1 MERLMSAV
9 TTAPT
14 MGPGATPGAA
24 APAADRKRWY
34 AGGAMVLVGLY
45 GLFAFGLGSRTDDGA
60 EATFHLNLVGNEGI
74 EVPDITLPAAITA
87 IVLSL
92 ICVAVGVLRLTAPLT
107 GRGRAA
113 ATALYLAAFVAAFLV
128 WATAGHALNF
138 TSVLNAT
145 VLAAVPLILGA
156 LCGVLCERSGV
167 INVAI
172 EGQFLVGA
180 CAASFFASIAD
191 SVWIGLLGGCLAGG
205 LLGALLAVFANRYLV
220 QQVVLGV
227 VLNLFA
233 AGLTGFLYERLLQ
246 PNATEYNKTMAFGAI
261 RIPVLSELPVIGPV
275 LFTQNAIFYLT
286 VVLIAV
292 VQLGLFHT
300 RWGLRTRAVGEHP
313 TAADT
318 VGIRVIATRYRN
330 VILGGVIAGM
340 GGAWLTIGLNIAF
353 NKNMAAG
360 QGFIALAALIFGR
373 WSPVGAMSAA
383 LLFGFAGGISVSLQP
398 LETPVPTAFLSM
410 TPYLATIFAV
420 AGLVGAVRAPAA
432 DGLPYVKN

>member
-1 MERLMSAV
+1 MSD
-9 TTAPT
+9 TLTPTA
-14 MGPGATPGAA
+14 GPAA
-24 APAADRKRWY
+24 ATAAATDRGHWY
-34 AGGAMVLVGLY
+34 VGGAMTLVGLY
-45 GLFAFGLGSRTDDGA
+45 ALWAFGLGSRTDDGA
-60 EATFHLNLVGNEGI
+60 QATFNLNLVGGEGVQ
-74 EVPDITLPAAITA
+74 VPDLTVPAAPTA
-87 IVLSL
+87 IALSL
-92 ICVAVGVLRLTAPLT
+92 VCVAVGLLRAVLRLT
-107 GRGRAA
+107 GRRRVA
-113 ATALYLAAFVAAFLV
+113 ATTVYLVAFVAAFLV
-128 WATAGHALNF
+128 WATAGHSLNF

-145 VLAAVPLILGA
+145 VLAATPLILGA

-180 CAASFFASIAD
+180 FAAAFFASITGSLWA
-191 SVWIGLLGGCLAGG
+191 GLVAGSLAGG
-205 LLGALLAVFANRYLV
+205 LLGAMLAVFANRYLV

-227 VLNLFA
+227 VINLFA
-233 AGLTGFLYERLLQ
+233 AGLTGFLYERLMQ
-246 PNATEYNKTMAFGAI
+246 TNPDYNKTMAFGAI
-261 RIPVLSELPVIGPV
+261 DIPLLSDLPVIGPV
-275 LFTQNAIFYLT
+275 LFGQNAVFYIT

-292 VQLGLFHT
+292 VQIGLFHT

-318 VGIRVIATRYRN
+318 VGIRVVAMRYRN
-330 VILGGVIAGM
+330 VILGGMIAGL
-340 GGAWLTIGLNIAF
+340 GGVWLTIGLNITF

-373 WSPVGAMSAA
+373 WSPLGAVSAA
-383 LLFGFAGGISVSLQP
+383 LLFGFAGGVSVSLQP

-432 DGLPYVKN
+432 DGIPYTKR

>member
-1 MERLMSAV
+1 MS
-9 TTAPT
+9 TTLSTAPVA
-14 MGPGATPGAA
+14 GAVPAA
-24 APAADRKRWY
+24 GADRKRWY
-34 AGGAMVLVGLY
+34 VGGAMVLVGLY
-45 GLFAFGLGSRTDDGA
+45 GLVAFGLGGRTDGGA
-60 EATFHLNLVGNEGI
+60 EATFNLNLLGNDAI
-74 EVPDITLPAAITA
+74 EVPDVTVPAGPTA

-92 ICVAVGVLRLTAPLT
+92 VCVAVGALRLARPLA
-107 GRGRAA
+107 GRARAA
-113 ATALYLAAFVAAFLV
+113 ATAGYLVAFVAAFLV
-128 WATAGHALNF
+128 WATSGHSLNF

-145 VLAAVPLILGA
+145 VLAATPLILGA

-180 CAASFFASIAD
+180 CAASFFASVTD
-191 SVWIGLLGGCLAGG
+191 SLWTGLVAGCLAGG
-205 LLGALLAVFANRYLV
+205 LLGAMLAVFANRYLV

-246 PNATEYNKTMAFGAI
+246 PNAADYNKTLTFSSLE
-261 RIPVLSELPVIGPV
+261 IPVLSDLPIVGPV
-275 LFTQNAIFYLT
+275 LFSQNAVFYLT
-286 VVLIAV
+286 VALIAII
-292 VQLGLFHT
+292 QIGLFRT

-318 VGIRVIATRYRN
+318 VGIRVAAVRYRN
-330 VILGGVIAGM
+330 VVLGGLIAGLGGV
-340 GGAWLTIGLNIAF
+340 WLTIGLNIAF

-373 WSPVGAMSAA
+373 WSPLGAVSAA

-420 AGLVGAVRAPAA
+420 AGLVGHVRAPAA
-432 DGLPYVKN
+432 DGIPYTKG

>member
-1 MERLMSAV
+1 MERVSATLS
-9 TTAPT
+9 TTPMA
-14 MGPGATPGAA
+14 GS
-24 APAADRKRWY
+24 APAAGADRSRWY
-34 AGGAMVLVGLY
+34 VGGAMVLVGLY
-45 GLFAFGLGSRTDDGA
+45 GLVAFGLGSRTDGGA
-60 EATFHLNLVGNEGI
+60 EATFNLNLLGNEAI
-74 EVPDITLPAAITA
+74 EVPDVTVPAGPTA
-87 IVLSL
+87 IVLAL
-92 ICVAVGVLRLTAPLT
+92 VCVAVGVLRLARPPA
-107 GRGRAA
+107 GRARALSTA
-113 ATALYLAAFVAAFLV
+113 AYLVAFVAAFLV
-128 WATAGHALNF
+128 WATAGHSLNF

-145 VLAAVPLILGA
+145 VLAATPLILGA

-180 CAASFFASIAD
+180 CAASFFASV
-191 SVWIGLLGGCLAGG
+191 SGSLWVGLVAGCLAGG
-205 LLGALLAVFANRYLV
+205 LLGAMLAVFANRYLV

-246 PNATEYNKTMAFGAI
+246 PNAADYNQTMAFSAI
-261 RIPVLSELPVIGPV
+261 RIPLLSELPIVGPV
-275 LFTQNAIFYLT
+275 LFSQNAVFYLT
-286 VVLIAV
+286 AVLIAII
-292 VQLGLFHT
+292 QIGLFRT

-318 VGIRVIATRYRN
+318 VGIRVVAVRYRN
-330 VILGGVIAGM
+330 VILGGLIAGL
-340 GGAWLTIGLNIAF
+340 GGVWLTIGLNIAF

-373 WSPVGAMSAA
+373 WSPLGAVSAA

-420 AGLVGAVRAPAA
+420 AGLVGHVRAPAA
-432 DGLPYVKN
+432 DGIPYTKG

>member
-1 MERLMSAV
+1 MAPTL
-9 TTAPT
+9 TTAPLD
-14 MGPGATPGAA
+14 GA
-24 APAADRKRWY
+24 APAAVSDRKRWY

-45 GLFAFGLGSRTDDGA
+45 GLVAFGLGTRSGHGA
-60 EATFHLNLVGNEGI
+60 KATFKLNLLGNDGI
-74 EVPDITLPAAITA
+74 EVPDITVPAGPTA
-87 IVLSL
+87 IALSV
-92 ICVAVGVLRLTAPLT
+92 ICVAVGVLRLTVPLA
-107 GRGRAA
+107 GRRRAL
-113 ATALYLAAFVAAFLV
+113 ATAGFLVAFVTAFLV
-128 WATAGHALNF
+128 WATAGHSLNF

-180 CAASFFASIAD
+180 CAASFVASTTD
-191 SVWIGLLGGCLAGG
+191 SLWAGLVAGCLAGG

-233 AGLTGFLYERLLQ
+233 AGLTGFFYERLLQ
-246 PNATEYNKTMAFGAI
+246 PNAADYNKTMAFSTI
-261 RIPVLSELPVIGPV
+261 SIPGLSKLPVIGPV
-275 LFTQNAIFYLT
+275 LFGQNIIFYLT
-286 VVLIAV
+286 AVLIAV
-292 VQLGLFHT
+292 VQIGLFHT

-318 VGIRVIATRYRN
+318 VGIRVVATRYRN
-330 VILGGVIAGM
+330 VILGGMIAGL
-340 GGAWLTIGLNIAF
+340 GGVWLTIGLNIAF

-373 WSPVGAMSAA
+373 WSPLGAMSAA

-420 AGLVGAVRAPAA
+420 AGLVGGVRAPAA
-432 DGLPYVKN
+432 DGLPYVKG

>member
-1 MERLMSAV
+1 MSDTLTPSA
-9 TTAPT
+9 
-14 MGPGATPGAA
+14 GPAA
-24 APAADRKRWY
+24 ATAAATDRGHWY
-34 AGGAMVLVGLY
+34 VGGAMTLAGLY
-45 GLFAFGLGSRTDDGA
+45 GLWAFGLGSRTDDGA
-60 EATFHLNLVGNEGI
+60 QATFSWNLVGGQGLQ
-74 EVPDITLPAAITA
+74 VPDLTVPAAPTA

-92 ICVAVGVLRLTAPLT
+92 VCVAVGLLRIALRLT
-107 GRGRAA
+107 GRRRVA
-113 ATALYLAAFVAAFLV
+113 ATTVHLVAFVAAFLV
-128 WATAGHALNF
+128 WATAGHSLNF

-145 VLAAVPLILGA
+145 VLAATPLILGA

-180 CAASFFASIAD
+180 FAAAFFASITD
-191 SVWIGLLGGCLAGG
+191 SLWVGLVAGCLGGG
-205 LLGALLAVFANRYLV
+205 LLGAMLAVFANRYLV

-227 VLNLFA
+227 VINLFA
-233 AGLTGFLYERLLQ
+233 AGLTGFLYERLMQ
-246 PNATEYNKTMAFGAI
+246 TNPEYNKTMTFGAI
-261 RIPVLSELPVIGPV
+261 DIPLLSDLPVIGPV
-275 LFTQNAIFYLT
+275 LFGQNIVFYLMI
-286 VVLIAV
+286 VLIAV
-292 VQLGLFHT
+292 VQIGLFHT

-318 VGIRVIATRYRN
+318 VGIRVVGMRYCN
-330 VILGGVIAGM
+330 VILGGLIAGL
-340 GGAWLTIGLNIAF
+340 GGVWLTIGLNITF

-373 WSPVGAMSAA
+373 WSPLGAVSAA
-383 LLFGFAGGISVSLQP
+383 LLFGFAGGVSVSLQP

-432 DGLPYVKN
+432 DGIPYTKR